1 MMPRIFY
8 KYSSVF
14 LLSILILNFALG
26 QNSNLPKLSD
36 KAEFSLITC
45 TAGNETYNIFG
56 HSAIRLRDPKLNLDF
71 VYNYGTF
78 DFDTPDFI
86 LKFIQRKLLY
96 SLSKSSFEPFKYVY
110 VVEKRGVAEQLLLID
125 SIQKQQLFEYL
136 ENNYLPQNRE
146 YLYDFFYDNCAT
158 RIRDV
163 FRESFGKNAV
173 TMPEIHSN
181 KTFRKFLDEYIQH
194 DPWLNYGIDLILGLE
209 ADKICNFENQ
219 MFLPDY
225 MAVNLNKTL
234 LNSKPMLSEINW
246 ILPKPEP
253 KPIPT
258 LLFSPL
264 NVNILIL
271 LISILMILFVKIE
284 WLKSLWFNSVLIL
297 LSLAGIFLLFMW
309 FGTDHIATQYNMN
322 VLWAN
327 PLFLLWLFV
336 CLKPKNR
343 RRIKIIGYSIFA
355 INIFALL
362 TLFLPIQEFNIAV
375 FPLILTILLYFSYKL
390 NIVNYPLKKVG
401 E

>member
-1 MMPRIFY
+1 MPSFFN
-8 KYSSVF
+8 KYSLVF
-14 LLSILILNFALG
+14 ILSILNLCFVVA
-26 QNSNLPKLSD
+26 QNPNLPKLSD

-45 TAGNETYNIFG
+45 TPGNETYNIFG
-56 HSAIRLRDPKLNLDF
+56 HSAIRLKDPKLNLDF

-96 SLSKSSFEPFKYVY
+96 SLSKSSYEPFQYVY
-110 VVEKRGVAEQLLLID
+110 IIEKRGVAEQVILID
-125 SIQKQQLFEYL
+125 SIQKQQLFDYL

-163 FRESFGKNAV
+163 FRESFGKDAV
-173 TMPEIHSN
+173 SMPEINSN

-194 DPWLNYGIDLILGLE
+194 DPWLNFGIDLILGLE

-225 MAVNLNKTL
+225 MALNLNKTL

-253 KPIPT
+253 KPDPS

-264 NVNILIL
+264 NVNILVL

-284 WLKSLWFNSVLIL
+284 WLKKLWFNSILIL
-297 LSLAGIFLLFMW
+297 LSFAGIFLLFMW
-309 FGTDHIATQYNMN
+309 IGTDHIATQYNMN

-327 PLFLLWLFV
+327 PLFLIWLVV
-336 CLKPKNR
+336 CLKPQNK

-355 INIFALL
+355 INVFALL
-362 TLFLPIQEFNIAV
+362 TFFLPIQEFNIAV
-375 FPLILTILLYFSYKL
+375 FPLILTILLYFSNKL
-390 NIVNYPLKKVG
+390 DIVNYPLKKVG